1 MWLTTVTYQKPFV
14 LKMNSTDSV
23 KSDQQTE
30 TQKTQPNGNLYT
42 SKAPEDDESHQMIS
56 SLFLGPHAENY
67 EYFKSN
73 IIAILEYTR
82 DARLNYF
89 PEDGVSC
96 PHGFLF
102 ISCNNTG
109 TV

>member
-1 MWLTTVTYQKPFV
+1 MWLTTLGLNKPFRF
-14 LKMNSTDSV
+14 KMGQD
-23 KSDQQTE
+23 
-30 TQKTQPNGNLYT
+30 KTKNRPNGNLYT

-73 IIAILEYTR
+73 IIAILEATR

-89 PEDGVSC
+89 PDDGVSQSAIFVMIYHPVHC
-96 PHGFLF
+96 
-102 ISCNNTG
+102 
-109 TV
+109 